1 MKLTMH
7 SSQSR
12 TQRSRLA
19 SLTITLM
26 LWHCAHAFLR
36 GTSSAEDD
44 DASASHDDTSVDA
57 TCLAIE
63 RANRTKYGS
72 LVVFGDSYSDTGNI
86 WNASNQT
93 QPPSPPYY
101 HGRYSNGRNYVDF
114 VREALALPTNN
125 FAWGG
130 ATSNNDIVMG
140 YSTFL
145 NATVPSFQDQVR
157 AHLNQTTDGTTG
169 CPLDDDDDDNQR
181 ALYVAVIGYNDY
193 WWYANENVTAS
204 TTPED
209 MEDFVDRVAT
219 SIVASVQE
227 LVARRP
233 QPGCRAKEDRAVVLV
248 GDVPPMDL
256 LPDALSKT
264 ADVRQAYRV
273 LTEQHNARLR
283 LLVSNLTRH
292 DDDDRTTVRL
302 LPVHET
308 MVDLVHRAPCLGF
321 DSAST
326 ACLGSSGDDDIGGAT
341 TTCDDPYR
349 HLFWDDW
356 HPMTWTHQ
364 QLAHAVLSAASLR

>member
-7 SSQSR
+7 SSKSR
-12 TQRSRLA
+12 TQRSRVA
-19 SLTITLM
+19 SLLTLMLM
-26 LWHCAHAFLR
+26 LWHCADAFLR
-36 GTSSAEDD
+36 GTRPSAEDD
-44 DASASHDDTSVDA
+44 DATPDDA
-57 TCLAIE
+57 TCQATD
-63 RANRTKYGS
+63 RANSRTYGS

-101 HGRYSNGRNYVDF
+101 RGRYSNGRTYVDF

-125 FAWGG
+125 YAWGG

-157 AHLNQTTDGTTG
+157 AHLNQTTTDGTTG
-169 CPLDDDDDDNQR
+169 CPLDDAHDDGQVHEPGTT
-181 ALYVAVIGYNDY
+181 LYIAVIGYNDY

-227 LVARRP
+227 LIARRS
-233 QPGCRAKEDRAVVLV
+233 QPDCRAKEDRAVVLV

-264 ADVRQAYRV
+264 AAVRQAYRV
-273 LTEQHNARLR
+273 LTEMHNARLR
-283 LLVSNLTRH
+283 QLVSNLTGH
-292 DDDDRTTVRL
+292 ESDDDRTTVRL

-308 MVDLVHRAPCLGF
+308 IVDLVHRAPCLGF
-321 DSAST
+321 DSASA
-326 ACLGSSGDDDIGGAT
+326 ACLGSSGGDDAT